1 MPNLPF
7 RSLAGHLIRRTLGLA
22 LCCMVAVFV
31 VQVGIML
38 QHQRKEFERLADE
51 IAKTSVPLLS
61 VSLWDIELRAVQ
73 QQVAMMAERP
83 EVGYVMLTVGTGQQF
98 QAGNA
103 ALQPESSSLRIAIP
117 APQGKS
123 VIAEL
128 RLWPN
133 PQFAIDEM
141 VHTAWTVLAGYGV
154 FTVLICSLIAYLL
167 RRELQIPLQRLA
179 QFASELT
186 PQTLVQPLA
195 LDRPRRI
202 HTDEIDLVAHGF
214 SKLQNGLR
222 THIANLDKMVA
233 ERTQQLEALAEANHV
248 LSITDPLTGCFNRRT
263 LEPRLLEEIERAHR
277 YQRPFSVIC
286 LDLDHFKQINDSYGH
301 AAGDAVLCATADH
314 LRNATRFRLDWTVRL
329 GGEEFLIVLPET
341 VLATALQ
348 NAERLRQLL
357 QAEPVWFEGQRIDLT
372 ASFGVAQW
380 QYDQASAELVQL
392 ADSLLYQAKA
402 AGRNCIFPQLPAIE

>member
-1 MPNLPF
+1 MPNHPF

-22 LCCMVAVFV
+22 LCCMAAVFV
-31 VQVGIML
+31 VQAGIML
-38 QHQRKEFERLADE
+38 QHHRKEFDRLAGE

-61 VSLWDIELRAVQ
+61 VSLWDIEPRAVQ
-73 QQVAMMAERP
+73 QQVAMVAERP
-83 EVGYVMLTVGTGQQF
+83 QVGFVVLTVGTGQQF
-98 QAGNA
+98 QAGDA
-103 ALQPESSSLRIAIP
+103 ALKSEANSLRIAIP
-117 APQGKS
+117 APQS
-123 VIAEL
+123 QDVIAEL

-133 PQFAIDEM
+133 PQFVVDEM
-141 VHTAWTVLAGYGV
+141 VRTAWSVLAGYGA
-154 FTVLICSLIAYLL
+154 FTVLICGLIAYLL

-195 LDRPRRI
+195 LDRPQRV
-202 HTDEIDLVAHGF
+202 HSDEIDLVADGF

-222 THIANLDKMVA
+222 AHIVNLDKMVA
-233 ERTQQLEALAEANHV
+233 ERTQQLEALAAANHM
-248 LSITDPLTGCFNRRT
+248 LSITDPLTGCYNRRA
-263 LEPRLLEEIERAHR
+263 LDSRMLEEIERAHR

-286 LDLDHFKQINDSYGH
+286 LDLDHFKQINDRYGH

-314 LRNATRFRLDWTVRL
+314 LRSATRFRLDWTVRL
-329 GGEEFLIVLPET
+329 GGEEFLVVLPET

-348 NAERLRQLL
+348 NAERLRLLL

-380 QYDQASAELVQL
+380 QHDLASADLVQQ
-392 ADSLLYQAKA
+392 ADNLLYQAKA
-402 AGRNCIFPQLPAIE
+402 AGRNRIFPQAIAID